1 MRELIE
7 KVYGF
12 CFEKGVNGKVIKSPD
27 GEMGRDIAG
36 FRERFFQEFL
46 AKMYFICTG
55 EMKGK
60 TLSSLHEGNKVSFKL
75 YLECPT
81 YRYILMSHEGDA
93 RDT

>member
-36 FRERFFQEFL
+36 FRERFF
-46 AKMYFICTG
+46 
-55 EMKGK
+55 
-60 TLSSLHEGNKVSFKL
+60 
-75 YLECPT
+75 
-81 YRYILMSHEGDA
+81 
-93 RDT
+93 